1 MQFVNMISG
10 RVQIDPFAGPKATGA
25 VANGKSPGATGDIL
39 SAFHQHMNHELGK
52 LADSLPGKAHA
63 SSGDETAKSLPAG
76 KPAKKQTAASLP
88 AGTSAAD
95 EATSSP
101 PPRPSDPAPNS
112 PGMTNGSP
120 ASAAPPDP
128 RLAAI
133 SELPVVTARV
143 VTENAGRVES
153 AAQETLPAAA
163 GKTDW
168 SRLPMAAVA
177 SAGQAAVEN
186 ISRSQA
192 EPPKAFPGPQPAPSK
207 ASPEGQPG
215 ALAETVPV
223 DIENAS
229 EGKPERTAVAP
240 EGDDQGESGEA
251 SAAVAQTA
259 SALPPAQLSTATE
272 VALPPG
278 AAQNPQDQTV
288 KLVGGDAFAQL
299 VNAVPMTKPA
309 TTNENS
315 ARQQTAAEHDNH
327 DNTVDPR
334 RLKAAAAPERK
345 TAESGATRVAD
356 ATEVSPAR
364 EPGASARAAARVSD
378 DGLASSPFTQALV
391 AERSKAPAAEAD
403 VQTAAPSTNA
413 GAASHAM
420 AAADEA
426 SALHLQSAR
435 LTASDS
441 QAEMQVGLQTADYG
455 HVEIKASLQ
464 NSTVGATIAVEHAA
478 LRDQIVSA
486 LPELRHSFTERQITL
501 ESLTVSDSLSATT
514 SFANSH
520 QQRSNQQQAAVP
532 DQGSQQRRAEPDW
545 EAKPGASSGPELQS
559 WAGDSGSEL
568 NVLV

>member
-1 MQFVNMISG
+1 MS
-10 RVQIDPFAGPKATGA
+10 
-25 VANGKSPGATGDIL
+25 
-39 SAFHQHMNHELGK
+39 HELGK

-259 SALPPAQLSTATE
+259 SALPPAQLSAATE

-299 VNAVPMTKPA
+299 VNAVPTDEAGDDQREFGAPA
-309 TTNENS
+309 GRRR
-315 ARQQTAAEHDNH
+315 ARQSRQCSGPT
-327 DNTVDPR
+327 
-334 RLKAAAAPERK
+334 APESR
-345 TAESGATRVAD
+345 
-356 ATEVSPAR
+356 
-364 EPGASARAAARVSD
+364 
-378 DGLASSPFTQALV
+378 
-391 AERSKAPAAEAD
+391 
-403 VQTAAPSTNA
+403 
-413 GAASHAM
+413 
-420 AAADEA
+420 
-426 SALHLQSAR
+426 
-435 LTASDS
+435 
-441 QAEMQVGLQTADYG
+441 
-455 HVEIKASLQ
+455 
-464 NSTVGATIAVEHAA
+464 
-478 LRDQIVSA
+478 
-486 LPELRHSFTERQITL
+486 
-501 ESLTVSDSLSATT
+501 
-514 SFANSH
+514 
-520 QQRSNQQQAAVP
+520 
-532 DQGSQQRRAEPDW
+532 RRA
-545 EAKPGASSGPELQS
+545 
-559 WAGDSGSEL
+559 
-568 NVLV
+568 